1 MLDGLEFTHNSG
13 ISHRDL
19 KLENLL
25 LDSNYNLKI
34 ADFGLS
40 APINGRD
47 GKGFLTTNTGTDGYM
62 APEIYLKLSY
72 EGRVVDLFAAA
83 VILFTLV
90 QRNPPFNMATQNDVW
105 YKYLL
110 NKSTAYWKKMN
121 VQTTPEFKDLI
132 GKMLSVIPQNRPTME
147 EVR

>member
-1 MLDGLEFTHNSG
+1 VGTYKKKNGKPSRKVAYIVFELAERGQLFDYILQSGEFSEPVARYYFKQLLEGLEYTHNSG

-25 LDSNYNLKI
+25 VDSNYNLKI

-62 APEIYLKLSY
+62 APEIHLKLSY
-72 EGRVVDLFAAA
+72 EGRVVDLFASA

-90 QRNPPFNMATQNDVW
+90 QRNPPFNMAT
-105 YKYLL
+105 
-110 NKSTAYWKKMN
+110 
-121 VQTTPEFKDLI
+121 
-132 GKMLSVIPQNRPTME
+132 
-147 EVR
+147 